1 MARANNTNKKSSPS
15 VSLFP
20 FLSILAC
27 VMGTLTL
34 IIYGVAL
41 GQTQDGPSEEAY
53 QQVIDMIAQITVEIE
68 RLKVMIAQALE
79 REKQLSDL
87 RDEIAWLQSML
98 PGFLD
103 EMKQAAALLP
113 QYEELK
119 RQVKALEEQLA
130 HSGLQLDH
138 LKDQIK
144 TAKDGLDKIGLVR
157 STGLMTGLITTL

>member
-41 GQTQDGPSEEAY
+41 GQTQDGPSEQAY

-103 EMKQAAALLP
+103 EMKQAAVLLP

-119 RQVKALEEQLA
+119 RQVGWRPAISNIEIRNSKFNILNSWCPSTISRIRLR
-130 HSGLQLDH
+130 LQ
-138 LKDQIK
+138 K
-144 TAKDGLDKIGLVR
+144 TV
-157 STGLMTGLITTL
+157 